1 MTKNNFAKNFGVL
14 LKQNGLSQE
23 MFGKVIGK
31 GRSVVGSYIRGESEP
46 DLDVLIGI
54 ADYFGTSLQTLL
66 IGDVSSEHLDTLK
79 PSETHNKVNEQ
90 ESAYKTVEDL
100 EQLKLLKSL
109 FGVSLDEK
117 INEKLDVLLERI
129 GDMSRLDADVKALK
143 EKVQRLEK
151 H

>member
-66 IGDVSSEHLDTLK
+66 IGDVLSEHLDTSK
-79 PSETHNKVNEQ
+79 SSETHNKVNEQ

-109 FGVSLDEK
+109 FGASLDEK

-129 GDMSRLDADVKALK
+129 GDMSRLDADVKALQ